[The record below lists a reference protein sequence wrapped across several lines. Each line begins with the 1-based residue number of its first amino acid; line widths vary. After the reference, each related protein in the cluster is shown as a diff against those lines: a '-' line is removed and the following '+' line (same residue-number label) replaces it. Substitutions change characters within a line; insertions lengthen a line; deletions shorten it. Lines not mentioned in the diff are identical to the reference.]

1 MGREEEDRKI
11 NHHGHRDLTQRQNEP
26 VEVRKI
32 LNQNPGKD
40 NGEKNGEKNGETN
53 GETNEEKNGEKN
65 WEETGEENEQINRI
79 FVISANSE
87 EHKQVVNILGLYLL
101 T

>member
-1 MGREEEDRKI
+1 MREEEDRKI

-32 LNQNPGKD
+32 LNQNPGKE
-40 NGEKNGEKNGETN
+40 NGEKN

-65 WEETGEENEQINRI
+65 WEETGEENEQIKRI